1 MVVDSIVYMTKKI
14 YIYLDTLIIKKMLVK
29 VKAKTLIQYQSFS
42 SMAKRLKQI
51 TLPLNF
57 SEKGFKGFP

>member
-1 MVVDSIVYMTKKI
+1 MVVDSIVYMTKKKNL
-14 YIYLDTLIIKKMLVK
+14 YLDTLIINKMLVK
-29 VKAKTLIQYQSFS
+29 VKAKTLIQYQSLS

-51 TLPLNF
+51 TLTLTF